1 MFIKKEHK
9 KTKTGTKTY
18 IRIVESFRDDGVSK
32 HRPIKNYGY
41 LEDQEDP
48 KAFMEMVNRE
58 LRVLDKHKD
67 NDITIKIKSK
77 DNLLNGPINIAYH
90 YGYRYLESIYDYLK
104 IDEFL
109 NNHQQS
115 LGGKNQYLI
124 SDIFKYLVFERILA
138 PASKRKS
145 LSNASYYYDKV
156 NKVVVS
162 L

>member
-77 DNLLNGPINIAYH
+77 DN
-90 YGYRYLESIYDYLK
+90 
-104 IDEFL
+104 
-109 NNHQQS
+109 
-115 LGGKNQYLI
+115 
-124 SDIFKYLVFERILA
+124 
-138 PASKRKS
+138 
-145 LSNASYYYDKV
+145 
-156 NKVVVS
+156 
-162 L
+162 